1 MIKDIKMDSSWLE
14 VLKDEFEKDYFK
26 DIKKQIVADIES

>member
-1 MIKDIKMDSSWLE
+1 MSLDIKMDNSWLE

-26 DIKKQIVADIES
+26 EIKKQLATDEES

>member
-1 MIKDIKMDSSWLE
+1 MTLDIKMDSSWLE

-26 DIKKQIVADIES
+26 EIEKQVVADIEL

>member
-1 MIKDIKMDSSWLE
+1 MTSDIKIDSSWLE

-26 DIKKQIVADIES
+26 DIKKQIVTDIES